1 MFLRQF
7 YHLGRYSLWLLKV
20 FSKPEKYRM
29 YYNEVLRQVEEIG
42 FGSLKIVFIIS
53 IFTGAVTAIQLSYQF
68 GGSLIPT
75 YYIGY
80 TLREMVIVDL
90 APTITSLVLAGKI
103 GSSIAAEIGGMR
115 QKEIIDAMDIM
126 GVNTP
131 AFLVLPKIIAALF
144 SIPLLIILAAA
155 LSIGSGFFT
164 ATAFA
169 GFTPADFTK
178 GLTSFYDSYTVWV
191 MIIKAFVFGFII
203 VTTSAYHGYFVK
215 RGSIALGKAS
225 TDAIVY
231 SDILILVADYLIAQV
246 MMG

>member
-1 MFLRQF
+1 MILRQF

-20 FSKPEKYRM
+20 FSRPEKARM
-29 YYNEVLRQVEEIG
+29 YYNEVLRQIEEIG

-53 IFTGAVTAIQLSYQF
+53 VFIGAVTAIQLSYQF
-68 GGSLIPT
+68 GGTLIPS

-80 TLREMVIVDL
+80 TLREMIIVDL

-115 QKEIIDAMDIM
+115 QKEIIDAMEIM
-126 GVNTP
+126 GLNTP
-131 AFLVLPKIIAALF
+131 AFLVLPKIIGAVF
-144 SIPLLIILAAA
+144 SVPLLIILAAG
-155 LSIGSGFFT
+155 LSIFSGFAT
-164 ATAFA
+164 ATALA
-169 GFTPADFTK
+169 GFTPADFIK

-191 MIIKAFVFGFII
+191 MIIKAFFFSFII
-203 VTTSAYHGYFVK
+203 VTVSAYHGYFVK
-215 RGSIALGKAS
+215 RGSIELGKAG

-231 SDILILVADYLIAQV
+231 SSILILIADYVIAQV

>member
-1 MFLRQF
+1 MFLKQF
-7 YHLGRYSLWLLKV
+7 YHLGRYTLWLLKV
-20 FSKPEKYRM
+20 FSKPENHKM
-29 YYNEVLRQVEEIG
+29 YYNEVLRQIEEIG

-53 IFTGAVTAIQLSYQF
+53 VFVGAVTAIQLSYQF

-144 SIPLLIILAAA
+144 SVPLLIILAAA
-155 LSIGSGFFT
+155 LSLSSGFFT
-164 ATAFA
+164 ATFFA
-169 GFTPADFTK
+169 GFTPADFIK

-215 RGSIALGKAS
+215 RGSIALGKAG

-231 SDILILVADYLIAQV
+231 SDILILVADYIIAQV